1 MKKERKKADP
11 LSMEKLMA
19 CAEVLQAWRKEIDE
33 TLKRD
38 YRGRRRDWR
47 NVSLLDF
54 GDGERMLVQA
64 FHCIGALQVSL
75 LDRMETA
82 QMLVRLGEPRK

>member
-1 MKKERKKADP
+1 MKKGVKSDP
-11 LSMEKLMA
+11 LSMERLMA
-19 CAEVLQAWRKEIDE
+19 CAETLHAWRKEIDE
-33 TLKRD
+33 ALKRD
-38 YRGRRRDWR
+38 YRGRQRDWR
-47 NVSLLDF
+47 KMSLLDF

-64 FHCIGALQVSL
+64 FHCIGALQVAL